1 MYLIGS
7 SYPAIIKL
15 DVSKMKAEYI
25 KEPFIEKV
33 KKMGELK
40 DAFFRTHHAVRG
52 EWLYLA
58 SCVDNTVLKFNLKTN
73 EYKWLSIG
81 SDDNKFSGIVYSLND
96 FWLSPRTTEKIIK
109 WDGMNVNIYSLYF
122 DVENNVL
129 RPNLDYDIQKD
140 YSLFATE
147 YDWWTYC
154 RVFCSKSSLLNIA
167 FRTRFFTNDFGER
180 INWIQRNLFRIIR
193 KVMIRMGIHN
203 PY

>member
-1 MYLIGS
+1 M
-7 SYPAIIKL
+7 
-15 DVSKMKAEYI
+15 
-25 KEPFIEKV
+25 
-33 KKMGELK
+33 
-40 DAFFRTHHAVRG
+40 
-52 EWLYLA
+52 
-58 SCVDNTVLKFNLKTN
+58 
-73 EYKWLSIG
+73 
-81 SDDNKFSGIVYSLND
+81 
-96 FWLSPRTTEKIIK
+96 
-109 WDGMNVNIYSLYF
+109 
-122 DVENNVL
+122 ENNVL

-193 KVMIRMGIHN
+193 KVMIRMGIHT